1 VGAPSRTYRTNE
13 PPRYAP
19 GVKETGTGRLAQM
32 AGKYAEHAP
41 AATACCMTCRTCIT
55 SNLLGL
61 AAVPAVAL
69 FAGVRRLIGRDGAIS
84 AQHRNAPT
92 A

>member
-1 VGAPSRTYRTNE
+1 M
-13 PPRYAP
+13 
-19 GVKETGTGRLAQM
+19 KEIATGRLAQM

-41 AATACCMTCRTCIT
+41 AATACCMTCRTCVT

-69 FAGVRRLIGRDGAIS
+69 FAGLRRLIGRGDDAAGQQAVDS
-84 AQHRNAPT
+84 SP
-92 A
+92 